1 MRIAKHDERC
11 VGSGQCVLTE
21 PAVFSQDDNG
31 VVLLLTDRPEGPA
44 AEGARKA
51 VFVCP
56 TKSLSIMED

>member
-1 MRIAKHDERC
+1 MRITTHAERC

-21 PAVFSQDDNG
+21 PAVFSQDDDG
-31 VVLLLTDRPEGPA
+31 VVTLLTDRPEGPA

-56 TKSLSIMED
+56 TRSLSLMED